1 MLRNFLR
8 IILRQKPC
16 IIPLKGHNYRED
28 DLKVVKTMDK
38 PSFTRD
44 QLIPS
49 SVASKNFGQVRK
61 RAKEMP
67 QFISENGTVD
77 TVVLDYDLY
86 ERIYQRLREL
96 EEKEEA
102 RILESR
108 IERLEKHP
116 ETAIPWRRVRRT
128 GRTDE

>member
-1 MLRNFLR
+1 
-8 IILRQKPC
+8 
-16 IIPLKGHNYRED
+16 
-28 DLKVVKTMDK
+28 MDK
-38 PSFTRD
+38 PLFTRD

-61 RAKEMP
+61 RAKELP

-77 TVVLDYDLY
+77 TVVLDYDQY
-86 ERIYQRLREL
+86 EKMYQRLREL

-108 IERLEKHP
+108 IERLEQHP
-116 ETAIPWRRVRRT
+116 ETAIPWRGVRRT
-128 GRTDE
+128 GRADE